1 MISGR
6 KATINL
12 TDPPQRAR
20 GPFLPLLVTR
30 LKLPPDHAACHLHWW
45 LVWPPSHLGLGGA
58 TECGTCLAVAGG
70 SKAAGARG
78 IGDHMYC
85 TYNTVYGGTVLF
97 LSFCWDS
104 GSRGHKAF
112 WQAFSSFHQPNVVA
126 ASYSK
131 YPHQLTSIQLVVHFA
146 AI

>member
-6 KATINL
+6 KATIDWL
-12 TDPPQRAR
+12 HGSAPASARAVPP
-20 GPFLPLLVTR
+20 LVSY
-30 LKLPPDHAACHLHWW
+30 PPKVTT
-45 LVWPPSHLGLGGA
+45 LVWPPSHLGFGGA
-58 TECGTCLAVAGG
+58 TKCGTCLAVAGG
-70 SKAAGARG
+70 STAAGVRG

-85 TYNTVYGGTVLF
+85 MYVQYGVRSAVLF

-104 GSRGHKAF
+104 
-112 WQAFSSFHQPNVVA
+112 AFSSFHHPNVVA

-131 YPHQLTSIQLVVHFA
+131 YTHQLTSIQLVVHFA